1 MEIAIGEPA
10 STVPPAQ
17 AAALLGEMAAVVRT
31 IFAVHAP
38 DHPAADPS
46 PAAPSLVAAAP
57 APSPAPLAAIP
68 LPELPDLSD
77 PSALDELAFL
87 DE

>member
-1 MEIAIGEPA
+1 MQIVTGAPA
-10 STVPPAQ
+10 PTVPPAHSS
-17 AAALLGEMAAVVRT
+17 ALLGEMAAVVRT

-68 LPELPDLSD
+68 LPELPD
-77 PSALDELAFL
+77 PFALDELAFL

>member
-1 MEIAIGEPA
+1 MQIVTGAPA
-10 STVPPAQ
+10 PTVPPAQ
-17 AAALLGEMAAVVRT
+17 ASALLGEMAAVVRT

-46 PAAPSLVAAAP
+46 PAAASLVAAAP

-68 LPELPDLSD
+68 LPELPDLPD
-77 PSALDELAFL
+77 LSALDELAFL

>member
-1 MEIAIGEPA
+1 MVRLVTGEPA
-10 STVPPAQ
+10 PTVPSVQ
-17 AAALLGEMAAVVRT
+17 ASALLGEMAAVVRT

-38 DHPAADPS
+38 ASPAADPS
-46 PAAPSLVAAAP
+46 PASPSLVAAAP

-68 LPELPDLSD
+68 LPELPDLSG
-77 PSALDELAFL
+77 LDELAFL

>member
-1 MEIAIGEPA
+1 MEIVTGAAAP
-10 STVPPAQ
+10 TVPPAQ
-17 AAALLGEMAAVVRT
+17 SSALLGEMAAVVRT

-38 DHPAADPS
+38 ALPAAAPS

-68 LPELPDLSD
+68 LPELPDLSG
-77 PSALDELAFL
+77 LDELAFL

>member
-1 MEIAIGEPA
+1 MQILTGEPA
-10 STVPPAQ
+10 PMVPPAQ
-17 AAALLGEMAAVVRT
+17 ASALFGEMATVVRT

-38 DHPAADPS
+38 ARAAADPS
-46 PAAPSLVAAAP
+46 PAAPSPVAAAP

-68 LPELPDLSD
+68 LPELD
-77 PSALDELAFL
+77 DELAFL